1 MPRELLYREAVNEA
15 IEQEMRRDAGVFIIG
30 QGIAERGGSFKVT
43 KGLMQK
49 FGAERVIDTP
59 IAEASTTGM
68 AVGAA
73 IQGKRPIAEITY
85 IDFTLLCMDMIIN
98 QAAKYHFIA
107 GGRNTVPVVFRT
119 QGGAGKGSALHHS
132 QSLEALFYHIPGLKI
147 AMPSTPYDAKGL
159 LKTAV
164 RDEHPVLF
172 IEHKLLYETSGI
184 VPEDDYTIPFGKAA
198 IRREGSD
205 CTIVSYSFM
214 VHKCME
220 AAEILFG
227 EGINCEVIDLRTLVP
242 MDREIL
248 LKSVKKT
255 GRLVIVNEAVKRG
268 SVASDISAFVAE
280 YAFRDLDAPIVRVS
294 GKITPVP
301 YNKALERAVIPDI
314 KDISDAV
321 KSILAD
327 KII

>member
-15 IEQEMRRDAGVFIIG
+15 IEQEMSRDAGVFIIG

-73 IQGKRPIAEITY
+73 IQGKRPIVEITY

-98 QAAKYHFIA
+98 QAAKYHFIT

-119 QGGAGKGSALHHS
+119 QGGAGKGSAMHHS

-172 IEHKLLYETSGI
+172 IEHKLLYETSGT
-184 VPEDDYTIPFGKAA
+184 VPEDDYTIPFGEAA

-220 AAEILFG
+220 AAEILAG
-227 EGINCEVIDLRTLVP
+227 EGINCEVVDLRTLVP

-268 SVASDISAFVAE
+268 SVASDISAFVVE
-280 YAFRDLDAPIVRVS
+280 NAFRDLNAPIVRVS

-321 KSILAD
+321 KSILTD
-327 KII
+327 KIT

>member
-172 IEHKLLYETSGI
+172 IEHKLLYETSGT

-198 IRREGSD
+198 IR
-205 CTIVSYSFM
+205 
-214 VHKCME
+214 
-220 AAEILFG
+220 
-227 EGINCEVIDLRTLVP
+227 
-242 MDREIL
+242 
-248 LKSVKKT
+248 
-255 GRLVIVNEAVKRG
+255 
-268 SVASDISAFVAE
+268 
-280 YAFRDLDAPIVRVS
+280 
-294 GKITPVP
+294 
-301 YNKALERAVIPDI
+301 
-314 KDISDAV
+314 
-321 KSILAD
+321 
-327 KII
+327 